1 MSTYYVV
8 GATHGTHPEPV
19 RHTVCVYLAH
29 PTLHPIT
36 PSTTLCTGSHCN
48 GATRMEQILLW
59 TIGGLFAFTLI
70 VPVALVIYVGA
81 WLLFGDVSD
90 DE

>member
-1 MSTYYVV
+1 MWPVNTGYTIATLTF
-8 GATHGTHPEPV
+8 GAIE
-19 RHTVCVYLAH
+19 
-29 PTLHPIT
+29 
-36 PSTTLCTGSHCN
+36 
-48 GATRMEQILLW
+48 MEQILLW
-59 TIGGLFAFTLI
+59 AIGGLFAFTLI